1 MRAACARPCAV
12 WRREYLTC
20 LHRNKSPARG
30 ELFRSLVDEVVG
42 KCNID
47 VARTLMKTF
56 TSNPD
61 HSWTQEG
68 VYNVLSSA
76 ETGVYLQALLEE
88 LPRLVSEVPLWT
100 EVLFVRAQ
108 FKPEMVRDIAQRMPR
123 SVRRA
128 LREVVSAPSIEPPE
142 FNRTE
147 IRRRAERDVERGHGH
162 ALAERVVVVLIVAAI
177 LWMAVARPIVDS
189 CLDAGG
195 RYDYSAK
202 RCAFGR

>member
-1 MRAACARPCAV
+1 MRAARARPCAV

-108 FKPEMVRDIAQRMPR
+108 FKPEMVRDTAQRMPR

-147 IRRRAERDVERGHGH
+147 IRRRAERDVERGHCH
-162 ALAERVVVVLIVAAI
+162 ATERVVAVLIVAAI

>member
-1 MRAACARPCAV
+1 MAMGVRVRQNWAEELLAV
-12 WRREYLTC
+12 SERSDENQL
-20 LHRNKSPARG
+20 

-61 HSWTQEG
+61 HGWTQEG

-76 ETGVYLQALLEE
+76 EMGVYLQALLEE
-88 LPRLVSEVPLWT
+88 LPRLVSEVPLWA
-100 EVLFVRAQ
+100 EMLFVRAQ

-147 IRRRAERDVERGHGH
+147 IRRRAERDVERGHCH
-162 ALAERVVVVLIVAAI
+162 ALTERVVAVLIVAAI

-202 RCAFGR
+202 RCEFGR

>member
-1 MRAACARPCAV
+1 
-12 WRREYLTC
+12 
-20 LHRNKSPARG
+20 
-30 ELFRSLVDEVVG
+30 
-42 KCNID
+42 
-47 VARTLMKTF
+47 MKTF

-61 HSWTQEG
+61 HGWTQEG

-88 LPRLVSEVPLWT
+88 LPRLVSEVPLWA

-177 LWMAVARPIVDS
+177 LWMAVARLSVDS

-202 RCAFGR
+202 RCEFGG

>member
-1 MRAACARPCAV
+1 MAMGVRVRQNWAEELLAV
-12 WRREYLTC
+12 SERSDENQL
-20 LHRNKSPARG
+20 K
-30 ELFRSLVDEVVG
+30 LFRSLVDEVVG

-88 LPRLVSEVPLWT
+88 LPRLVSEVPLWA

-177 LWMAVARPIVDS
+177 LWMAVARLSVDS

-202 RCAFGR
+202 RCEFGG

>member
-1 MRAACARPCAV
+1 MRQNWAEELLAV
-12 WRREYLTC
+12 SERSDENQL
-20 LHRNKSPARG
+20 K
-30 ELFRSLVDEVVG
+30 LFRSLVDEVVG

-88 LPRLVSEVPLWT
+88 LPRLVSEVPLWA

-142 FNRTE
+142 FDRIE
-147 IRRRAERDVERGHGH
+147 IRRRAESDHGP
-162 ALAERVVVVLIVAAI
+162 ALTERVVVVLIVAAI
-177 LWMAVARPIVDS
+177 LWMAVARLSVDS

-202 RCAFGR
+202 RCEFGG

>member
-1 MRAACARPCAV
+1 MRQNWAEELLAV
-12 WRREYLTC
+12 SERSDENQL
-20 LHRNKSPARG
+20 

-88 LPRLVSEVPLWT
+88 LPRLVSEVPLWA

-177 LWMAVARPIVDS
+177 LWMAVARLSVDS

-202 RCAFGR
+202 RCEFGG

>member
-1 MRAACARPCAV
+1 MRQNWAEELLAV
-12 WRREYLTC
+12 SERSDENQL
-20 LHRNKSPARG
+20 K
-30 ELFRSLVDEVVG
+30 LFRSLVDEVVG

-88 LPRLVSEVPLWT
+88 LPRLVSEVPRWA
-100 EVLFVRAQ
+100 EVLFARAQ